1 MKNLGCFV
9 EYNVNKN
16 RIIYYIDGDT
26 VNNFEIIRIL
36 NLLYDKT
43 RTAKIEVSLTYIKQW
58 LDN

>member
-26 VNNFEIIRIL
+26 MNNFEIIRIL
-36 NLLYDKT
+36 NLIYDKT

>member
-43 RTAKIEVSLTYIKQW
+43 RTAKIEVSLTYVKQR

>member
-26 VNNFEIIRIL
+26 MNNFEIIRIL
-36 NLLYDKT
+36 NLIYDKT
-43 RTAKIEVSLTYIKQW
+43 RTTKIEVSLTYIKQW

>member
-26 VNNFEIIRIL
+26 MNNFEIIRIL

-58 LDN
+58 Q

>member
-26 VNNFEIIRIL
+26 MNNFEIIRIL

-43 RTAKIEVSLTYIKQW
+43 RTAKIEVSLTYVKQR